1 MLIELRYKRLFQF
14 QLKTV
19 SIAWK
24 HTHHSNFRNS
34 DLKNML
40 AGDQLIL
47 EEDYDENY
55 EPTEQEIKEYA
66 TDVLGLSLS
75 SDADLIWI
83 ARQGIKEP
91 LPPEWKPIQDVSG
104 DIYYFN
110 FENGQSMWDH
120 PCDEYYRGLYLQE
133 KKKKKEQLARDR
145 SKSNSISE
153 SNKESRSKNRSKS
166 ESKSAKLPKLAP
178 IGKLAPITSA
188 KSSKIS
194 ENELSE
200 GSKSFNVRDSS
211 EILASEK
218 TPMIP
223 SPSVTPD
230 VKSRPTGRMALAYED
245 SESSSF
251 NEKVGLKKQQQKA
264 KVLLKVED
272 ESDDDIDFGL
282 DLPKSMQQDRAGSPP
297 NMLKDSLN
305 LTSFPV
311 SSPRVHSESD
321 SRNQITPREALSS
334 YKGNMEAELS
344 REKQKLKTKY
354 DSELERVKKEKEEEF
369 VREKQKIANDK
380 EARILKLRRDAEQ
393 EIERDQAQNIE
404 RKSKELESL
413 KDNIASELDQEKSNL
428 VEMREFEIRRIKKEH
443 SEEIERLKDDL
454 EEELN
459 KLKRV
464 NETKLSEAIEK
475 RRQEVE
481 QDNQQSFDEFKKSQ
495 NADMEEKKATLQK
508 ENEEKVRQ
516 FKQTEQRKIDDELAD
531 LERSLNVKLNREKE
545 SLEQD
550 HQRELLNFREKV
562 ELEQKSKMSQLEQE
576 ALETKM
582 KSLNLDMDKMLS
594 QKKADIELSHKQSL
608 IKLEHELEE
617 ELNEQRDTLKKRNDS
632 ELNNLEDQ
640 LTRRKDK
647 VVKDQE
653 ELLSDL
659 QSEFAAQKKAIQEE
673 HDDQLKYLKDRNKSE
688 LDILNLEKE
697 SADEDLKSTT
707 TRLCNKKERYEKEF
721 EEVCKMEKELKDR
734 KDQLTDQI
742 RSVEL
747 SQKEFE
753 AEKSIKMTTELLEL
767 QNQIKVMH
775 EEIEKLMNEKC
786 GITEKLNESIKR
798 QNTEEKHATEFKNLA
813 EAEMSVLK
821 SKKVD
826 AEAEIKRMEAHK
838 HDLQIEVKELKHQVE
853 LLKLDVKHAKTNGH
867 DKTNG
872 KPPTPS
878 KAIPPC
884 SSDDSDSIELIKL
897 KNKTKIPSNFPSPL
911 SETDEENLEDLKQVS
926 RRLKNVRVNSPL
938 SPEEKKVATAK
949 VRKERHKLNLDH
961 KKKEFRRLKK
971 AHATKTANYLQ
982 TLENHMLESSPETTD
997 FIENINAEIS
1007 NDARVL
1013 EKKLQKLKMDQV
1025 SYRNRLH
1032 KIKYENN
1039 IEYDDSDT
1047 SVSDDIFVHNK
1058 PVKKSKRGRSS
1069 SPASQTRVLKSLS
1082 KINGEL
1088 SSVLDMFQNNLSS
1101 KEIQD
1106 TTVQPIYASTPMAKS
1121 EPKWSKA
1128 RLQANDMLAQ
1138 KWKTYFGAD
1147 GMTISTEKSSM
1158 CLPVSYNYDPKEHV
1172 QQFRKEQL
1180 CWLSKNKSTTDL
1192 LASHSEWLR
1201 DFKEQVG
1208 MSSGVFPNYSRS
1220 GTFSDSTKF
1229 NNLFNGSPN
1238 PPKSPDRDK
1247 PWR

>member
-1 MLIELRYKRLFQF
+1 
-14 QLKTV
+14 
-19 SIAWK
+19 
-24 HTHHSNFRNS
+24 
-34 DLKNML
+34 ML

-66 TDVLGLSLS
+66 TDVLGLSLA
-75 SDADLIWI
+75 SDADFIWI

-133 KKKKKEQLARDR
+133 KKKKKERLVKDKSKDR

-153 SNKESRSKNRSKS
+153 SNKESKSNQSRSKNRSKS
-166 ESKSAKLPKLAP
+166 ESTAKLPKLAP
-178 IGKLAPITSA
+178 LGKLAPISA
-188 KSSKIS
+188 GKSSRIS
-194 ENELSE
+194 ENDLSE
-200 GSKSFNVRDSS
+200 GSKSFNVNKDSS
-211 EILASEK
+211 EALVSGSEK

-223 SPSVTPD
+223 STSVTLD
-230 VKSRPTGRMALAYED
+230 MNKSRPTGRMALAYED

-251 NEKVGLKKQQQKA
+251 NEKVGLKRQQEKS
-264 KVLLKVED
+264 KVLSKVED

-282 DLPKSMQQDRAGSPP
+282 DLPKSMQNDRAGSPP

-311 SSPRVHSESD
+311 SSPRIKTDSD
-321 SRNQITPREALSS
+321 SRSQVTHKEAISS
-334 YKGNMEAELS
+334 YRGNLEAELS
-344 REKQKLKTKY
+344 KEKQKLKNKF
-354 DSELERVKKEKEEEF
+354 DGEMERLKQEKEEEF
-369 VREKQKIANDK
+369 AREKQKIASDR

-393 EIERDQAQNIE
+393 DIEKEQSQNID
-404 RKSKELESL
+404 KKAKELESL
-413 KDNIASELDQEKSNL
+413 KDVITSELGQEKDNL
-428 VEMREFEIRRIKKEH
+428 IEMKDFEIRRIKKEH
-443 SEEIERLKDDL
+443 DEEIDRLKDDL
-454 EEELN
+454 EDELN
-459 KLKRV
+459 KMKRS
-464 NETKLSEAIEK
+464 NESKLSEEIEK
-475 RRQEVE
+475 RRQEIE
-481 QDNQQSFDEFKKSQ
+481 QDNQESFGEFKRKQTDDLEQKKS
-495 NADMEEKKATLQK
+495 ALRM
-508 ENEEKVRQ
+508 ENEDKIRQ
-516 FKQTEQRKIDDELAD
+516 FKQSQQLDIDNELTD
-531 LERSLNVKLNREKE
+531 LKRSLTQKLNREKE

-550 HQRELLNFREKV
+550 HQLELSNFRQKV
-562 ELEQKSKMSQLEQE
+562 EFEQKSKMSQMEQE
-576 ALETKM
+576 TLDSKM
-582 KSLNLDMDKMLS
+582 KILNLDMDKMLE
-594 QKKADIELSHKQSL
+594 QKKADIALNHKQASM
-608 IKLEHELEE
+608 KLEHSLEE
-617 ELNEQRDTLKKRNDS
+617 ELEEQRDALKKRNNA
-632 ELNNLEDQ
+632 ELNNLEHE
-640 LTRRKDK
+640 LTKRKDK

-659 QSEFAAQKKAIQEE
+659 QSEFSAQKRAIQEE
-673 HDDQLKYLKDRNKSE
+673 HNDQLKYLRDRNKSE
-688 LDILNLEKE
+688 LDMLNLEKT
-697 SADEDLKSTT
+697 SADEELKAATARVQN
-707 TRLCNKKERYEKEF
+707 TRDRYEKEVQ
-721 EEVCKMEKELKDR
+721 EIKKMEKDLKDR
-734 KDQLTDQI
+734 SDQLTEQI

-775 EEIEKLMNEKC
+775 EEIEKLMNEKR
-786 GITEKLNESIKR
+786 GVTEKLNESIKR
-798 QNTEEKHATEFKNLA
+798 QNTEEKHASEFKNLS

-826 AEAEIKRMEAHK
+826 SEAEIKRLEAHK
-838 HDLQIEVKELKHQVE
+838 HDLQMEVKELRHQVE
-853 LLKLDVKHAKTNGH
+853 LLKLDVKHGKTNGH
-867 DKTNG
+867 EKTNG
-872 KPPTPS
+872 KSNTPR

-897 KNKTKIPSNFPSPL
+897 NGKTKIPSNFPSPL
-911 SETDEENLEDLKQVS
+911 SDTDEENLEDLKQVS
-926 RRLKNVRVNSPL
+926 RRLKDVRVNSPL
-938 SPEEKKVATAK
+938 SPEEKKFATAK
-949 VRKERHKLNLDH
+949 VRKERHKLNLDY

-971 AHATKTANYLQ
+971 VHASKTATYLQ

-997 FIENINAEIS
+997 FIENINAEIG
-1007 NDARVL
+1007 NDAKLL

-1047 SVSDDIFVHNK
+1047 SVSDDFLRHSK
-1058 PVKKSKRGRSS
+1058 PLKKSKRGRSA
-1069 SPASQTRVLKSLS
+1069 SPGSQTRVLKSLS

-1088 SSVLDMFQNNLSS
+1088 SSVLDMFQTNLTS
-1101 KEIQD
+1101 KDMND
-1106 TTVQPIYASTPMAKS
+1106 TTAVQPNPIYASTPMTKS
-1121 EPKWSKA
+1121 EPKWTQA
-1128 RLQANDMLAQ
+1128 RHQANDMLAQ
-1138 KWKTYFGAD
+1138 KWKTYFGSE
-1147 GMTISTEKSSM
+1147 GMTISTEKSQM
-1158 CLPVSYNYDPKEHV
+1158 CLPVQYNYDPKEHV
-1172 QQFRKEQL
+1172 QQFKKEQL

-1208 MSSGVFPNYSRS
+1208 MSSGNFPNYNRS
-1220 GTFSDSTKF
+1220 GNLSDSNKF

-1238 PPKSPDRDK
+1238 PPGSPNRDQ